1 MTAQLD
7 HPMKEHGAVM
17 IQGVETIEVILFT
30 ARGPLV
36 CPAELVP
43 LHGQFYLL
51 TAVISRQ

>member
-1 MTAQLD
+1 
-7 HPMKEHGAVM
+7 MKERGAVM